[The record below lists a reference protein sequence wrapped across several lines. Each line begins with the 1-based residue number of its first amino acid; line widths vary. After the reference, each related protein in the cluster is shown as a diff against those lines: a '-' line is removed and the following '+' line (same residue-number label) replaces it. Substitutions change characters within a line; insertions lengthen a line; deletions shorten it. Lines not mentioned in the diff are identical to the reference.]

1 MFGVFVVFYLFL
13 GGTGAG
19 AVVTCSLA
27 DLVLVRQPFGTS
39 AYVQGPSV
47 RPEARIVDFGFVS
60 GFALLVAGIAC
71 LLLDLGRIDRV
82 LSLFLNPQPTLLTVG
97 SFALAA
103 LAVLAAFLAAVRFLY
118 LPGVRRPVV
127 AVVEAGA
134 VAVAAVVMLYTGLL
148 LQTVGGVAFW
158 ATPFVPAL
166 FVLSSVSGGAA
177 VVLAGAFFVE
187 CDERASWLLGRFVR
201 ADVVVIV
208 LEVACAAGFLLWA
221 DGSAHPGV
229 QASFARLV
237 QGDAAAAWWLGFV
250 ACGLAAPL
258 ALEAACL
265 LGAWYARAGVRE
277 LERERI
283 GAVLAVVAVLV
294 LVGALCLRWSVTEA
308 GVHREPVLEEAA
320 PVGVLADKD
329 MRYVRETWRPNGRNA
344 AQVPCSSL
352 TRTAASPSGCN

>member
-47 RPEARIVDFGFVS
+47 RPEARIVDFGFVA

-221 DGSAHPGV
+221 DGSAHRACRPHLRGWCR
-229 QASFARLV
+229 AMRLLR
-237 QGDAAAAWWLGFV
+237 GGWGSS
-250 ACGLAAPL
+250 
-258 ALEAACL
+258 
-265 LGAWYARAGVRE
+265 RAGLRRLWPWRRPACWGRGTPVRACANSSGNASA
-277 LERERI
+277 RFWPSWRCWCWW
-283 GAVLAVVAVLV
+283 GRCV
-294 LVGALCLRWSVTEA
+294 CA
-308 GVHREPVLEEAA
+308 GR
-320 PVGVLADKD
+320 
-329 MRYVRETWRPNGRNA
+329 
-344 AQVPCSSL
+344 
-352 TRTAASPSGCN
+352 